1 VQMTPR
7 VILIN
12 PRMCS
17 QRSMRLPLSLL
28 ALGAVLEGRAD
39 YRLIDGNVDP
49 DPVRTAQE
57 ALSDGAPALIGLS
70 VMPGPQVAPA
80 IQIATALRASH
91 PQVPIAWGGYFPT
104 LYTEAAINAPYVDYV
119 VRGQGEETLLDLLD
133 HLPDAGPPQGFASA
147 RHTDGLST
155 VRGLTWKDADGVIRH
170 NPDRAFRPP
179 DEFPLLPYEKAGDVV
194 RYLRPS
200 FLGKR
205 TAVHQAAIGCRY
217 RCTFCGVASM
227 FNGHTRL
234 QGPERLL
241 AVLTHLRDRY
251 GATAMQYYDNNFFD
265 REETSV
271 PLLEALGRVELPY
284 WCYARADTLA
294 NFSAQTWEL
303 IRRSRLRMA
312 YIGAEASSD
321 AALKSMKKGT
331 RVEHTLEVAHRCR
344 ESGVI
349 PEFSFILGGPEDP
362 EGETE
367 RTLQFVKRIKRIHPE
382 CEVILYFYSPTPQRD
397 PTRVPGI
404 VDGARLPVLNQYGPS
419 GPALPTTPE
428 EWTQPQWVQY
438 VCHQDAPWLTDRM
451 RRRVKDFAR
460 VLACRFPTV
469 QDVRT
474 PAWGKSVL
482 SAVASW
488 RYATGHY
495 NRPWELEM
503 TRRLIPLR
511 EPQKESL

>member
-1 VQMTPR
+1 MTKPR
-7 VILIN
+7 VLLIN

-17 QRSMRLPLSLL
+17 RRSMRLPISLL
-28 ALGAVLEGRAD
+28 SLGAVLEGRYD
-39 YRLIDGNVDP
+39 YELIDGNVDP
-49 DPVRTAQE
+49 DPVHTAQE
-57 ALSDGAPALIGLS
+57 ALADGAPAIIGLS

-80 IQIATALRASH
+80 IRIASALRASH
-91 PQVPIAWGGYFPT
+91 PHTPIIWGGYFPT
-104 LYTEAAINAPYVDYV
+104 LYTEAAINAPYVDAV
-119 VRGQGEETLLDLLD
+119 VRGQGEETLLDLLSR
-133 HLPDAGPPQGFASA
+133 LAEAGPAESA
-147 RHTDGLST
+147 AALSHVVGLRE
-155 VRGLTWKDADGVIRH
+155 VRGLTWKDADGVLHH
-170 NPDRAFRPP
+170 NPDRPFRQP
-179 DEFPLLPYEKAGDVV
+179 DEFPMLRYDKVGDVG

-200 FLGKR
+200 FLGAR

-241 AVLTHLRDRY
+241 AVLTTLRDRY
-251 GATAMQYYDNNFFD
+251 GATAMQYYDNNFYD
-265 REETSV
+265 REETSI
-271 PLLEALGRVELPY
+271 PLLEALARVELPY

-294 NFSAQTWEL
+294 NFAASTWDL

-321 AALKSMKKGT
+321 AALKGMKKGT
-331 RVEHTLEVAHRCR
+331 KVEHTLEVAARCR
-344 ESGVI
+344 ENGVI

-367 RTLQFVKRIKRIHPE
+367 RTLEFVKRIKRIHPE

-397 PTRVPGI
+397 PALVRDDVST
-404 VDGARLPVLNQYGPS
+404 ARLPVLSQYGPS
-419 GPALPTTPE
+419 GPALPATPE

-451 RRRVKDFAR
+451 RQRVRDFAR

-469 QDVRT
+469 QDVST
-474 PAWGKSVL
+474 PAWGKAVL
-482 SAVASW
+482 SAVSRW
-488 RYATGHY
+488 RYATGRY
-495 NRPWELEM
+495 SRPWELEIA
-503 TRRLIPLR
+503 RRLIPLR

>member
-1 VQMTPR
+1 MTPR

-17 QRSMRLPLSLL
+17 PRSLRLPISLL
-28 ALGAVLEGRAD
+28 TLGAALEGRYD
-39 YRLIDGNVDP
+39 YHLIDGNVDP

-57 ALSDGAPALIGLS
+57 ALADGAPALIGLS

-80 IQIATALRASH
+80 IQIASALRASH
-91 PQVPIAWGGYFPT
+91 PRAPIVWGGYFPT
-104 LYTEAAINAPYVDYV
+104 LYTEAALNAPYVDYL
-119 VRGQGEETLLDLLD
+119 VRGQGEETLLTLLD
-133 HLPDAGPPQGFASA
+133 RLPEAGAPYGLASA
-147 RHTDGLST
+147 CHTDVLREIRGLSW
-155 VRGLTWKDADGVIRH
+155 RDEEGVAHH

-179 DEFPLLPYEKAGDVV
+179 DEFPPLPYERVGDVA

-200 FLGKR
+200 FLGRR

-227 FNGHTRL
+227 YNGLTRL
-234 QGPERLL
+234 QGPDRLL
-241 AVLTHLRDRY
+241 NTLTLLRDRY

-271 PLLEALGRVELPY
+271 PLLEAMGRVELPY

-294 NFSAQTWEL
+294 NFSARTWEL
-303 IRRSRLRMA
+303 IRRSRLSMA
-312 YIGAEASSD
+312 YIGAEASTD
-321 AALKSMKKGT
+321 ATLKSMKKGT
-331 RVEHTLEVAHRCR
+331 KVEHTLEVARRCR
-344 ESGVI
+344 ENGVI

-367 RTLQFVKRIKRIHPE
+367 RTLEFVKRIKRIHPE

-397 PTRVPGI
+397 PATVRA
-404 VDGARLPVLNQYGPS
+404 DAAASARLPVLSQYGPN
-419 GPALPTTPE
+419 GPTMPTTPE

-451 RRRVKDFAR
+451 RQRVKDFAR

-469 QDVRT
+469 QDART
-474 PAWGKSVL
+474 PAWGKAVL
-482 SAVASW
+482 SAISRW

-495 NRPWELEM
+495 HRPWELEM
-503 TRRLIPLR
+503 ARRLIPLR